1 MLTAIA
7 WLVLRVV
14 FAGFFIY
21 AFYNFVRNWPAAKQT
36 AILIYPKYPNFQ
48 AVSMLTL
55 MLIISISILLGIFGR
70 IGGALALLFSL
81 LGAYAHHTCAHKIE
95 SIQLPA
101 TAPDEDQQLLEE
113 AKAIGIIGHITS
125 AQKNYVIAA
134 VSFFFML
141 LGTGPLSVT
150 YL

>member
-21 AFYNFVRNWPAAKQT
+21 AFYSFVRNWPAAKQT
-36 AILIYPKYPNFQ
+36 ATLIYPKYPNFQ
-48 AVSMLTL
+48 AVSMLVL
-55 MLIISISILLGIFGR
+55 MLLISISILLGIFGR

-81 LGAYAHHTCAHKIE
+81 LGVYAHYTCVHHIE

-101 TAPDEDQQLLEE
+101 TASSDDQKLLAD
-113 AKAIGIIGHITS
+113 AKAIGIVGHITS

-141 LGTGPLSVT
+141 LGTGPWSIT
-150 YL
+150 NS